1 MVGLKIALLQP
12 VRGRNRDVIRRKE
25 LSFVSF
31 FFFLR
36 RIGCAFGGKIQND
49 YSLVACNKKLS
60 HRSEVQH
67 L

>member
-31 FFFLR
+31 FFLR

-49 YSLVACNKKLS
+49 YSLVACSKKFS